1 MIICELGAAVG
12 AISCACATAIPAS
25 PSSGGSGVAAGGCAS
40 DVGATAT
47 VATGRVGI
55 DCRGQHHSATRRGR
69 RGVRG
74 AGRRGVGR
82 GRSRLN
88 RGLGGRVCGDR
99 HRELAHRL
107 AGRIGS
113 RQGETLRSRRADLPL
128 ILRADKRT
136 IQGQFGRTCYPPAQ
150 QRAGAGRDLHR
161 VRLEDDLGWGLIL
174 WRPHG
179 GCCCS
184 RGCRRGRSG
193 CRCRGCGG
201 RRWRTDFVERHD
213 RRFDPGGE
221 VPCSPRPAFQ
231 CAVGDHVAARAHL
244 RVLPA
249 AHPVVIGPVLTSQT
263 LAAAEAIL
271 SGERTAGSCDA
282 AHSPATS
289 CQ

>member
-1 MIICELGAAVG
+1 MGVGRPSAPSCRRGRGVDVAPATSSDTVSEDKPRLICELGAAVG

-47 VATGRVGI
+47 VATGRVGMI
-55 DCRGQHHSATRRGR
+55 VGASTTARP
-69 RGVRG
+69 GVAEG
-74 AGRRGVGR
+74 AFDGTGRRGVGR
-82 GRSRLN
+82 GRSRLS

-99 HRELAHRL
+99 HGELAHRL
-107 AGRIGS
+107 AGRIGR
-113 RQGETLRSRRADLPL
+113 RQDETLRSGRADLPL

-150 QRAGAGRDLHR
+150 QRAGAGRDLRR

-179 GCCCS
+179 GRCCS
-184 RGCRRGRSG
+184 CCCRRGRSG

-213 RRFDPGGE
+213 RRFNPGGA
-221 VPCSPRPAFQ
+221 VPCSP
-231 CAVGDHVAARAHL
+231 
-244 RVLPA
+244 
-249 AHPVVIGPVLTSQT
+249 
-263 LAAAEAIL
+263 
-271 SGERTAGSCDA
+271 
-282 AHSPATS
+282 
-289 CQ
+289 